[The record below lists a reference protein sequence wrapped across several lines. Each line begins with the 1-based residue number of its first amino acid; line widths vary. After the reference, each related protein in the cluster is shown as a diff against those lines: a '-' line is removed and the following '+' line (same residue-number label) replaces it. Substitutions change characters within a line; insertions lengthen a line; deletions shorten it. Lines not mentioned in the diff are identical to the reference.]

1 MESLLF
7 SINATFPIFLT
18 MLLGVALRRLGL
30 MDEKFTGYL
39 NGFVFKV
46 ALPVLL
52 FQDLATQDFA
62 AAWDGR
68 FVLFCLV
75 ATSASIAAICLVA
88 RFAVRDLPR
97 RGEFVQVAYRSSAA
111 ILGIAFIQNIYGEA
125 NTTMAALMIL
135 GSVPLYNVVA
145 VVALTVSAPPR
156 EGEERPGMGALVRRA
171 ARGVVTN
178 PIIIGIVVGFA
189 WSLLRIP
196 LPQVLASTVHNVAV
210 LATPLGLMAMGAS
223 FDFGRAKGDVPVAL
237 LASAIKLVALVAVFL
252 PLAVRMGFRDQQL
265 VAILVMLGSASTVSC
280 YIMARNLGHEGQLT
294 STVVMMTTFGCAF
307 TLTAWLWLLKSLALV
322 G

>member
-1 MESLLF
+1 
-7 SINATFPIFLT
+7 
-18 MLLGVALRRLGL
+18 
-30 MDEKFTGYL
+30 
-39 NGFVFKV
+39 
-46 ALPVLL
+46 
-52 FQDLATQDFA
+52 
-62 AAWDGR
+62 
-68 FVLFCLV
+68 
-75 ATSASIAAICLVA
+75 
-88 RFAVRDLPR
+88 
-97 RGEFVQVAYRSSAA
+97 
-111 ILGIAFIQNIYGEA
+111 
-125 NTTMAALMIL
+125 
-135 GSVPLYNVVA
+135 
-145 VVALTVSAPPR
+145 
-156 EGEERPGMGALVRRA
+156 MGALVRRA

-237 LASAIKLVALVAVFL
+237 LASAIKLVVLVGIFL
-252 PLAVRMGFRDQQL
+252 PLAIQMGFRDQQL